1 MYLYR
6 AIDDR
11 GHTIEFLLSS
21 TRDRPAAMRFLRQT
35 LARRGRPHRIGFD
48 RSQTNRQAI
57 RACNAESRLQDRS
70 GAPQP
75 TIKIRSSQYLNNR
88 IEPDHRGYQT
98 ACSTHARIQVD
109 LNRSGYHLGHR
120 TDPYDAQKP
129 GALCQCYKSVI
140 GGPVRPTRSVIRHNG
155 KPTAPIRQIC
165 DRTSSPPVTPPSFSA
180 ILLR

>member
-70 GAPQP
+70 GAPQS

-88 IEPDHRGYQT
+88 IEQDHRGYQT
-98 ACSTHARIQVD
+98 ARSAHARIQVD
-109 LNRSGYHLGHR
+109 LNRSGYHLGIELIHMMR
-120 TDPYDAQKP
+120 KNQAHY
-129 GALCQCYKSVI
+129 V
-140 GGPVRPTRSVIRHNG
+140 
-155 KPTAPIRQIC
+155 
-165 DRTSSPPVTPPSFSA
+165 SA
-180 ILLR
+180 INPSLAAQFELLAA